1 MRLDLLLETDSE
13 GNVPTFSIASA
24 PFEDQIPGLLEI
36 AEPLVAREFR
46 RENVRIL
53 AELRRY
59 VEAQP
64 NRDDL
69 KTSGTPEAP

>member
-36 AEPLVAREFR
+36 AEPLVAREFC
-46 RENVRIL
+46 RENAQLL

-64 NRDDL
+64 NRGNL
-69 KTSGTPEAP
+69 KASGTREGP